1 VAESVDTEHW
11 THRLFVESPELFL
24 PFLEKAEDRAESEVA
39 ELARLLDEHGVP
51 SGGRILDTACGIG
64 RHALPLARR
73 GYGVIGL
80 DIASLYVERARERAA
95 VQSGD
100 AEFFVGDVRDVGSQF
115 AGRGPF
121 DAIVNMFTS
130 IGYYGRASDLALFQG
145 LGAMASS
152 GAVMVVQTTNRD
164 WLVQNFESEGVDIAG
179 AFRILQRR
187 KLDPDRFTMRSD
199 WGFYAG
205 SGKSLRLRLQ
215 LELEHKLYS
224 LEGLRGLMEE
234 AGWEFVEGLGSQR
247 EDDLHLAELT
257 PDMMD
262 MWVVA
267 RWP

>member
-1 VAESVDTEHW
+1 MAESVDKKHW
-11 THRLFVESPELFL
+11 TYRLFVESPELFL
-24 PFLEKAEDRAESEVA
+24 PFLEKAEDRAEAEVA
-39 ELARLLDEHGVP
+39 VLARLLGEHGVP

-73 GYGVIGL
+73 GYRVTGF
-80 DIASLYVERARERAA
+80 DIAPTYVERARERAA

-100 AEFFVGDVRDVGSQF
+100 AEFFVGDVRDVGAQL
-115 AGRGPF
+115 AERGPF

-145 LGAMASS
+145 LGAKASS

-164 WLVQNFESEGVDIAG
+164 WLVQHFESEGVDTAG

-187 KLDPDRFTMRSD
+187 KLNLRRSTIHND
-199 WGFYAG
+199 WEFYEG
-205 SGKSLRLRLQ
+205 SGSSLRILLKLQ
-215 LELEHKLYS
+215 LAHMVYGVEE
-224 LEGLRGLMEE
+224 LRGLVEE
-234 AGWEFVEGLGSQR
+234 AGWEFVKGLGSQR
-247 EDDLHLAELT
+247 GGEIGLAELS
-257 PDMMD
+257 PDLMD

>member
-1 VAESVDTEHW
+1 MAESVDTEHW

-24 PFLEKAEDRAESEVA
+24 PVLEKAEDRAESEVA

-51 SGGRILDTACGIG
+51 SGGRILDAACGIG

-73 GYGVIGL
+73 GYHIIGL

-100 AEFFVGDVRDVGSQF
+100 AEFFVGDVRDVGLQLV
-115 AGRGPF
+115 GRGHF
-121 DAIVNMFTS
+121 DAIVNMFTP

-152 GAVMVVQTTNRD
+152 GALMVVQTTNRD
-164 WLVQNFESEGVDIAG
+164 WLVQHFESEGVDIAG

-187 KLDPDRFTMRSD
+187 RLDPDRFTMHSD

-247 EDDLHLAELT
+247 EDDLRLAELT

>member
-1 VAESVDTEHW
+1 MAESVDKKHW

-24 PFLEKAEDRAESEVA
+24 PFLEKAEDRAEAEVA
-39 ELARLLDEHGVP
+39 VLARLLGEHGVP

-73 GYGVIGL
+73 GYRVTGF
-80 DIASLYVERARERAA
+80 DIAPTYVERARERAA

-100 AEFFVGDVRDVGSQF
+100 AEFFVGDVRDVGAQL
-115 AGRGPF
+115 AERGPF

-145 LGAMASS
+145 LGAKASS

-164 WLVQNFESEGVDIAG
+164 WLVRHFESEGVDTAG

-187 KLDPDRFTMRSD
+187 KLNLRRSTIHND
-199 WGFYAG
+199 WEFYEG
-205 SGKSLRLRLQ
+205 SGSSLRILLKLQ
-215 LELEHKLYS
+215 LAHMVYGVEE
-224 LEGLRGLMEE
+224 LRGLVEE

-247 EDDLHLAELT
+247 GGEIGLAELS
-257 PDMMD
+257 PDLMD